1 MINLKT
7 KLNMKNKTSITHKL
21 GISFYALLCT
31 VILCG
36 CYNKGDYQYII
47 YMKDGSKVKA
57 WSVSS
62 GGGGLSVLPP
72 HETGGWYYLSS
83 NEYTRA
89 DYVGLQEE
97 KK

>member
-1 MINLKT
+1 
-7 KLNMKNKTSITHKL
+7 MKNKTSILAVTRHF
-21 GISFYALLCT
+21 FYALLCT

-36 CYNKGDYQYII
+36 CNNKGDYQYII

-62 GGGGLSVLPP
+62 EGGGLSVFPP
-72 HETGGWYYLSS
+72 HGTGGWYYLSS

-89 DYVGLQEE
+89 DYVGLQEVE
-97 KK
+97 K